1 MAFEEQ
7 VRQHE
12 QRLNRLDECVGSMK
26 ADLNK
31 LVGATAT
38 TETLVKYVILPL
50 IVIVAGLVGIK
61 LVLP

>member
-12 QRLNRLDECVGSMK
+12 QRLNKLDECVGLMK
-26 ADLNK
+26 TDLNK